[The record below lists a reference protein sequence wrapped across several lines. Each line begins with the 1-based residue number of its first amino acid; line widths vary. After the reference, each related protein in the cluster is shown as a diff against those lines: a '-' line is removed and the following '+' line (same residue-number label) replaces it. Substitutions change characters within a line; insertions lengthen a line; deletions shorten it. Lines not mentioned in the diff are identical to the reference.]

1 MRSCFRGSIA
11 GRGRQRAAV
20 AAVLATLGMIGLA
33 DGAGMAPSEQVLP
46 DSTRAW
52 VSARDFRATR
62 ERFQRSSYGQ
72 LIADPAMKE
81 FLDGL
86 RTQLAKN
93 GRQRLAN
100 LGVAV
105 EDLEKIPGGEVALA
119 AVETPAADGR
129 AGRLAMLLLVDTTGH
144 EAEAKAL
151 VERITKGL
159 TDKKATRL
167 ELKSAPPQL
176 VVYQLPPDEQ
186 AGPGRPPRQVALA
199 LASSALV
206 VGDDAVQVGQAFNA
220 LAQGRKDC
228 LGAMPSFA
236 KVAETCGGKVTG
248 SESPARWFIDPL
260 RFAKAYQ
267 ATNPPREKR
276 KGPDMVAILGRQGFD
291 AIKGA
296 GGTVVFAANGQAVR
310 HHTLV
315 HAPALAGR
323 DPFGPERFDLG
334 ARVMRFP
341 DAVGVAPPAWAGSAL
356 AGWTALQWDIR
367 KAFASADG
375 LVDDIIGEK
384 GVFKDVVE
392 SIRDEPDGPQ
402 VDVEADLVNVL
413 GSRVVLLSGHTEPL
427 GTDCER
433 LVIAV
438 EATDPERLA
447 KTIDKLM
454 KADSD
459 MRRIEVAGHGVWEL
473 IDRTHDELQVQVE
486 LPGAAGV
493 KHADGHDGDDDAAH
507 RRRQKMRQKE
517 ERMLPHSTVTVAH
530 GHLLIASHRDILEK
544 VLTQPAD
551 ATLAATADYR
561 AAAAQL
567 DGLLPGTSAA
577 RSFLREEDALRPSYE
592 LLRDGAMPK
601 SKSLLGQVLNGAL
614 GEAKPGAVRE
624 QRLDGKTLPPF
635 EAIRRHLGVGCLG
648 MQTTVDGWYVAGAV
662 IPRQG
667 LQPNV
672 AVQPGEPPARQ

>member
-1 MRSCFRGSIA
+1 
-11 GRGRQRAAV
+11 
-20 AAVLATLGMIGLA
+20 
-33 DGAGMAPSEQVLP
+33 
-46 DSTRAW
+46 
-52 VSARDFRATR
+52 
-62 ERFQRSSYGQ
+62 
-72 LIADPAMKE
+72 
-81 FLDGL
+81 
-86 RTQLAKN
+86 
-93 GRQRLAN
+93 
-100 LGVAV
+100 
-105 EDLEKIPGGEVALA
+105 
-119 AVETPAADGR
+119 
-129 AGRLAMLLLVDTTGH
+129 
-144 EAEAKAL
+144 
-151 VERITKGL
+151 
-159 TDKKATRL
+159 
-167 ELKSAPPQL
+167 
-176 VVYQLPPDEQ
+176 
-186 AGPGRPPRQVALA
+186 LA
-199 LASSALV
+199 LAPAALV

-567 DGLLPGTSAA
+567 DGLLPGMSAA